1 MSSCAESG
9 SGFSGCVVVAGS
21 SQEDRA
27 EVVALFFVGFVVRFE
42 GAPEAEKMVW
52 CDKGG
57 RVVLGLGDRGEP
69 SQQGDYL
76 GSGQAEDVDA
86 AEPDGVLA
94 AGGSAQFDCFELAA
108 RAVNADHQAAWPEDE
123 PAQLV

>member
-1 MSSCAESG
+1 MSNRAESG

-42 GAPEAEKMVW
+42 GAPEAEKKVW
-52 CDKGG
+52 CDEGG
-57 RVVLGLGDRGEP
+57 RVVLGDRGEP
-69 SQQGDYL
+69 SQQGHHL
-76 GSGQAEDVDA
+76 GNGQTEDVDA

-94 AGGSAQFDCFELAA
+94 AGGLPLSPDSKNVLGLRCPVLLRKALD
-108 RAVNADHQAAWPEDE
+108 RKSV
-123 PAQLV
+123 V